1 MTEHTI
7 YKICTRAEWD
17 EAERSGEFVGS
28 AVDLVDGFIHF
39 SAAHQ
44 VAKTAAL
51 YFAGQSDLMLVSV
64 SAVPLG
70 DELKWETSRGG
81 DRFPH
86 LYGDLL
92 MEAVTNV
99 DPLPLDANG
108 KHVFPPGIVS

>member
-7 YKICTRAEWD
+7 YKICTRADWD
-17 EAERSGEFVGS
+17 IAKRSGELVGS
-28 AVDLVDGFIHF
+28 AVDLADGFIHF

-51 YFAGQSDLMLVSV
+51 YFAGQTDLVLVSV
-64 SAVPLG
+64 STVPLG

-81 DRFPH
+81 ARFPH
-86 LYGDLL
+86 LYGVFP
-92 MEAVTNV
+92 MEAVTQV